1 MPEQKR
7 LALTLKVELTIPR
20 TGIDFNNMIS
30 AFQQL
35 SELGVVPLFEAALEA
50 IEREAGEY
58 LIREDPGRFTWHGY
72 ASIKPKRW
80 VMPFGEVHHR
90 YRRMRDKIKEDTFS
104 PLRTA
109 LVIPPRK
116 QLTWP
121 VMSGP
126 VGLASELSFRRAT
139 REASR
144 IRGGVGASKSSTW
157 LYFQEFSLD
166 GLDPIKPKSRRTLDV
181 VIADGTKVKLQEKG
195 TSVGTTDLRL
205 VLSQRR
211 DGGRLQLAAFALDK
225 TWLQLKERLRQDF
238 PDQQVKV
245 LLTDGEERIE
255 DLADEDTRIQRCLVH
270 GPRGLNMA
278 MYLDGLSLKAR
289 KHICR
294 VFRNAEA
301 WNADKAALDGLA
313 DEDLAHLRELIERAD
328 RLCRRILGLL
338 PAEAYRSRF
347 YLNRFVKNGITYL
360 HALIEGDKPL
370 SSVTTN
376 AAENVFSQMNLRIK
390 KIGRRWSIPG
400 AMNMLR
406 VLLAKALNSE
416 HWEEYLGLFS
426 ASPGAVSIKCHVPK
440 PYWID

>member
-144 IRGGVGASKSSTW
+144 IRGCVGASKSSTW

-166 GLDPIKPKSRRTLDV
+166 GLDPIKPESRRTLDV

-278 MYLDGLSLKAR
+278 MY
-289 KHICR
+289 
-294 VFRNAEA
+294 
-301 WNADKAALDGLA
+301 
-313 DEDLAHLRELIERAD
+313 LAHLRELIERAD